1 MSQALCTESMAN
13 SATPLGFRDS
23 NRTKC
28 FSEGWQ
34 WTPKLRVP
42 CLLLF
47 YWVCQ
52 QHSTLLSC
60 ETRIWENVLSCP
72 KCHFSTSL
80 LHRDLYVYVL
90 TLIYLNKEWFK
101 YFKYFIIAN
110 NRHLKHS
117 NVWIV
122 RGYVWWSSITFPSLF
137 FPLHVNG
144 LLHDFI
150 DINYTENSEIT
161 CRFL

>member
-1 MSQALCTESMAN
+1 MSQALLTESIAN
-13 SATPLGFRDS
+13 SAIPLGFRDS

-42 CLLLF
+42 CLFLF

-72 KCHFSTSL
+72 KGHFSTSL
-80 LHRDLYVYVL
+80 LHEELYAYML
-90 TLIYLNKEWFK
+90 TLIYLNEEWFK
-101 YFKYFIIAN
+101 YFKYFIVAN
-110 NRHLKHS
+110 NRKHLKRS
-117 NVWIV
+117 NVWNF
-122 RGYVWWSSITFPSLF
+122 RGYVWGTSIIFPSLF
-137 FPLHVNG
+137 PPQCKWRRLWLYNRH
-144 LLHDFI
+144 
-150 DINYTENSEIT
+150 
-161 CRFL
+161 